1 MVQVV
6 LIGMAA
12 GAASALLIAASASG
26 SLLSLLLLHL
36 APLPL
41 MIAALGWSHLA
52 GLIGALVAA
61 AALAAVFG
69 HPFVAADLL
78 GIGLPAWWLAYLAQL
93 GRPGGTVAGSVDWF
107 PVGRLVIWAAL
118 TGSVVGG
125 MFVLAPDPAGFRALL
140 KRVLDV
146 IVRSDGE
153 SGQAVADLPSAA
165 DVDQMLDLLVIAIP
179 PTAAAMS
186 TLTNLG
192 NLWLAAQIARVSGRL
207 ARPWPTLSD
216 MVFPRITGLLLAV
229 AAAGVLL
236 PELSSDVPPVVGR
249 LASVLAASLLMAYA
263 MLGLAV
269 IHATTRGIKGRGMV
283 LAGTYATVAVL
294 GWPVLVMTLVGLVD
308 SAIDIRGRIAS
319 RHGPLVP
326 RP

>member
-1 MVQVV
+1 MVQIV
-6 LIGMAA
+6 LIGIAA

-26 SLLSLLLLHL
+26 SLLSLLVLHL

-41 MIAALGWSHLA
+41 MIAALGWSHRA

-61 AALAAVFG
+61 AALATVFG
-69 HPFVAADLL
+69 HPFVAADLA
-78 GIGLPAWWLAYLAQL
+78 GIGLPAWWLTYLALL
-93 GRPGGTVAGSVDWF
+93 GRPGGTVAGGVEWF

-125 MFVLAPDPAGFRALL
+125 MFVMAPDPAGFRALL

-146 IVRSDGE
+146 ILRIDSEG
-153 SGQAVADLPSAA
+153 GQAAADLPSAA

-192 NLWLAAQIARVSGRL
+192 NLWLAGQIARVSGRL
-207 ARPWPTLSD
+207 PRPWPRLSD
-216 MVFPRITGLLLAV
+216 MVFPRIAGILLAV
-229 AAAGVLL
+229 AAAAILL
-236 PELSSDVPPVVGR
+236 AELSSDVPPLVGR
-249 LASVLAASLLMAYA
+249 LAAVLAASLLIAYA

-269 IHATTRGIKGRGMV
+269 LHAATRGIKGRGMM

-294 GWPVLVMTLVGLVD
+294 GWPVLVMTLIGVID

-319 RHGPLVP
+319 RRGPLAP